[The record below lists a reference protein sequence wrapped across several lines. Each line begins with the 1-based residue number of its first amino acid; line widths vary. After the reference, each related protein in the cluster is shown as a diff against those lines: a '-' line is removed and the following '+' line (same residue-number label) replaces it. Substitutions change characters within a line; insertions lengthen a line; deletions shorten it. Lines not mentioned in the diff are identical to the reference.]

1 MVNKI
6 VYCKLFQDNNRE
18 DHCDK
23 SRRNIR
29 KVIIMPK
36 NMNYNKEQLKTKLPP
51 LNTFFSEV
59 ISSKLDMSKTEYKT
73 PEGVYR
79 YCKYLEKILKYTD
92 KNAVS
97 EQYATRKTIEE
108 YAAGVDCLIFEVFHK
123 YPEIRYSKCMQELL
137 EDWKENTYHLKGVSS
152 SGHIIGIYPDSKYDI
167 KDRKRI
173 KDKPEQI
180 TLYACF
186 RHIYF
191 DILDRFREDYGND
204 WSKGSAEKIR
214 EQTDLLQYDPTF
226 FEAYKQL
233 LSGVIRVLNDFM
245 DHDEET
251 LDFVGKILEKYH
263 FDEMMKPDRS
273 IYKKNYE
280 HFGIDGV
287 GFLTLEDPEQIFTFE
302 MWDAEEITEVN
313 LTVKNNDFFHEE
325 NGKYYSNLFQFKMID
340 FDPTEKWSEYRG
352 EYVKTI
358 HVKAV
363 RNYTEK
369 MVDAWDM
376 QPVTFVFETNC
387 RAKSNVNVD
396 VAVVNLDLGYDKIM
410 EEMEELDKDWEEYA
424 KGTQK
429 EEQQK

>member
-1 MVNKI
+1 MPEIKN
-6 VYCKLFQDNNRE
+6 
-18 DHCDK
+18 DHK
-23 SRRNIR
+23 QQI
-29 KVIIMPK
+29 
-36 NMNYNKEQLKTKLPP
+36 KTTLAA

-137 EDWKENTYHLKGVSS
+137 EDWKGTSYSLKGLSA

-173 KDKPEQI
+173 KQKPEQI
-180 TLYACF
+180 TLYSCF

-214 EQTDLLQYDPTF
+214 ERTDLLQYDPTF
-226 FEAYKQL
+226 FEAYKQFL
-233 LSGVIRVLNDFM
+233 AGMVHVLNDFM
-245 DHDEET
+245 DHDEEA
-251 LDFVGKILEKYH
+251 LDFVAKILEKYH

-280 HFGIDGV
+280 YFGIDGV

-302 MWDAEEITEVN
+302 MWDAEEVTEVKFN
-313 LTVKNNDFFHEE
+313 VINNDFFHEE
-325 NGKYYSNLFQFKMID
+325 NGKYYSNLFQFEMVD
-340 FDPTEKWSEYRG
+340 FDPTEKWSEHRG

-358 HVKAV
+358 RVKAN
-363 RNYTEK
+363 RNYTER

-376 QPVTFVFETNC
+376 PPVTFVFETNC
-387 RAKSNVNVD
+387 NAKSNVNVN
-396 VAVVNLDLGYDKIM
+396 VAVVNLDLGFDKIM
-410 EEMEELDKDWEEYA
+410 EEMDELDKDIQEYA
-424 KGTQK
+424 KGDQK

>member
-1 MVNKI
+1 MEERTVSETK
-6 VYCKLFQDNNRE
+6 Y
-18 DHCDK
+18 
-23 SRRNIR
+23 
-29 KVIIMPK
+29 
-36 NMNYNKEQLKTKLPP
+36 YNKEQIKTKLFT
-51 LNTFFSEV
+51 LTTFFSEV

-92 KNAVS
+92 KKTVS
-97 EQYATRKTIEE
+97 EQYVTRKIIEE
-108 YAAGVDCLIFEVFHK
+108 YAAGVDCLIFEMFHK

-137 EDWKENTYHLKGVSS
+137 EDWKGTSYSLKGLSA

-173 KDKPEQI
+173 KQKPEQI

-186 RHIYF
+186 QHVYF

-204 WSKGSAEKIR
+204 WSKGSAEEIR
-214 EQTDLLQYDPTF
+214 ERTDLLHYDSTL

-233 LSGVIRVLNDFM
+233 LSGVIRVLSDFI

-251 LDFVGKILEKYH
+251 LDFVANILEKYH

-280 HFGIDGV
+280 YFGIDGV

-302 MWDAEEITEVN
+302 MWDAEEVTEVKFN
-313 LTVKNNDFFHEE
+313 VINNDFFHEE
-325 NGKYYSNLFQFKMID
+325 NGKYYSNLFQFEMVD
-340 FDPTEKWSEYRG
+340 FDPTEKWSEHRG

-358 HVKAV
+358 RVKAI

-376 QPVTFVFETNC
+376 PPVTFIFETDC
-387 RAKSNVNVD
+387 SAKSNVTVD

-410 EEMEELDKDWEEYA
+410 EEMDELDKDIQEYA
-424 KGTQK
+424 KGDQK

>member
-1 MVNKI
+1 
-6 VYCKLFQDNNRE
+6 
-18 DHCDK
+18 
-23 SRRNIR
+23 
-29 KVIIMPK
+29 MPETK
-36 NMNYNKEQLKTKLPP
+36 YYNKEQLKTKLFT
-51 LNTFFSEV
+51 LTTFFSEV

-137 EDWKENTYHLKGVSS
+137 EDWKENAYHLKGVSS

-180 TLYACF
+180 TLYSCF
-186 RHIYF
+186 QHVYF

-204 WSKGSAEKIR
+204 WSKGSAEEIR
-214 EQTDLLQYDPTF
+214 ERTDLLHYDPTL

-245 DHDEET
+245 NHDEET

-376 QPVTFVFETNC
+376 QTVTFVFETNC

>member
-23 SRRNIR
+23 FRRNIR

-36 NMNYNKEQLKTKLPP
+36 NMNYNKEQIKTKLFT
-51 LNTFFSEV
+51 LTTFFSEV

-137 EDWKENTYHLKGVSS
+137 EDWKENAYHLKGVSS

-180 TLYACF
+180 TLYSCF
-186 RHIYF
+186 QHVYF

-204 WSKGSAEKIR
+204 WSKGSAEEIR
-214 EQTDLLQYDPTF
+214 ERTDLLHYDPTL

-251 LDFVGKILEKYH
+251 LDFVAKILEKYH
-263 FDEMMKPDRS
+263 FDEMLKPDRS